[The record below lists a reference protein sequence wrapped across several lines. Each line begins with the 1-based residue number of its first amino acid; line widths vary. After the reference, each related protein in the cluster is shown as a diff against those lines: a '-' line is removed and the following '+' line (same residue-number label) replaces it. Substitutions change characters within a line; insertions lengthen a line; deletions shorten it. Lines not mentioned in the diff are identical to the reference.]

1 MASTP
6 QKTENAVPPV
16 SVESLKIRNFRNL
29 QRLDIELPAAGVVIL
44 GPNGAGKTN
53 LVEAIYYLEIFRS
66 FRGVRDRDLIRF
78 GEDVFRVEAVTPES
92 SGQTEIAAAYQ
103 RTTRRKKVEV
113 EGAEAGRLVDALGRL
128 GAVVFSLD
136 DAEIVAGSPG
146 GRRRFLDILL
156 SRVRP
161 GYVANLQRYR
171 AVLSQRNEALRSGAS
186 SAAVEAWTAGLVEPA
201 ARVMA
206 ERDRWIGRVSA
217 EFSRYHAEIAGGGAG
232 VLRYEPGLA
241 GLNADH
247 ASKSA
252 PSKSAPSESA
262 ASDAAAGEA
271 PREPGAAPPGGG
283 EEMWAA
289 WLREGLDR
297 TAERE
302 RRHGATQVGPHR
314 DDLAIL
320 AAVDSTQELRD
331 LRRFGSGGQRRTAAI
346 GLRLLEADSV
356 AEHSGRDALY
366 LLDDV
371 FAELDR
377 ERSERVVSLLDTNRS
392 GQIVMTAPKSAD
404 MPLRGGNLSQWRIL
418 NGEVHAA

>member
-1 MASTP
+1 MRCGWASAGLFLGVSIQATASTP
-6 QKTENAVPPV
+6 QATEITVPPV

-29 QRLDIELPAAGVVIL
+29 QKLDLEFPAAGVVIL
-44 GPNGAGKTN
+44 GPNGSGKTN

-78 GEDVFRVEAVTPES
+78 GEDVFRIEAVTPDS

-103 RTTRRKKVEV
+103 RTTRRKKVEI
-113 EGAEAGRLVDALGRL
+113 EGTDTGRLVDALGRL
-128 GAVVFSLD
+128 GAVVFSLE
-136 DAEIVAGSPG
+136 DAEIVAGSPA

-171 AVLSQRNEALRSGAS
+171 AVLSQRNEALRSAAS
-186 SAAVEAWTAGLVEPA
+186 SAALDAWTGGLIDPA
-201 ARVMA
+201 ARIMA
-206 ERDRWIGRVSA
+206 ERDRWIGSVSA
-217 EFSRYHAEIAGGGAG
+217 EFGRYHSEIAGGAAG

-241 GLNADH
+241 GLAG
-247 ASKSA
+247 AGE
-252 PSKSAPSESA
+252 P
-262 ASDAAAGEA
+262 AAGTM
-271 PREPGAAPPGGG
+271 PGEVG
-283 EEMWAA
+283 EEKWAA
-289 WLREGLDR
+289 WLREGLER
-297 TAERE
+297 TADRE

-320 AAVDSTQELRD
+320 AVVDSAQELRD

-356 AEHSGRDALY
+356 AKHSGRDALY

-377 ERSERVVSLLDTNRS
+377 DRSERVVRLLDTNRS
-392 GQIVMTAPKSAD
+392 GQVVLTAPKYAD
-404 MPLRGGNLSQWRIL
+404 IPLRGGNLSEWRIQD
-418 NGEVHAA
+418 GEVYAA